1 MKKIVIFDS
10 GVGGLS
16 VYKEVSQALPE
27 SQYIY
32 CFDNAAFP
40 YGELQADV
48 LIKRCALIV
57 THLVERFNADLVII
71 ACNTASTIV
80 LPTLREKL
88 SIPVVGVVPAIKP
101 AARLSEKK
109 VIGLLATP
117 ATVER
122 DYTKEL
128 IAEYAQDCEVLM
140 LGSTRLVEMGEE
152 KIRRQKIDIVELR
165 AILQPWIGRVDC
177 VVLGCTHFPLLREEI
192 TQVFA
197 DKVKVIDSGRA
208 IARRVV
214 QLLKDNVSTKGLGS
228 EREDNLVFCSATPED
243 RVALE
248 LGLKGMN
255 FSVMQEYSFPSL

>member
-16 VYKEVSQALPE
+16 VYKEVHQVLPDC
-27 SQYIY
+27 QYIY

-40 YGELQADV
+40 YGELDSQV
-48 LIKRCALIV
+48 LIERCSTIV
-57 THLVERFNADLVII
+57 SHFVKQFNADLVII

-80 LPTLREKL
+80 LSRLREQL

-128 IAEYAQDCEVLM
+128 IAQYAQDCEVLM
-140 LGSTRLVEMGEE
+140 LGSTRLVEMGEKKVRGE
-152 KIRRQKIDIVELR
+152 TIDLVELD
-165 AILQPWIGRVDC
+165 AILQPWIGHIDC
-177 VVLGCTHFPLLREEI
+177 VVLGCTHFPLLRDEI
-192 TQVFA
+192 AQVFA
-197 DKVKVIDSGRA
+197 NKVKVIDSGRA
-208 IARRVV
+208 IAKRVV
-214 QLLKDNVSTKGLGS
+214 QLLGGNLNGDDN
-228 EREDNLVFCSATPED
+228 ERVDNLVFCSATPED

-248 LGLKGMN
+248 LGLKKMN
-255 FSVMQEYSFPSL
+255 FSIMQEYSFPYL